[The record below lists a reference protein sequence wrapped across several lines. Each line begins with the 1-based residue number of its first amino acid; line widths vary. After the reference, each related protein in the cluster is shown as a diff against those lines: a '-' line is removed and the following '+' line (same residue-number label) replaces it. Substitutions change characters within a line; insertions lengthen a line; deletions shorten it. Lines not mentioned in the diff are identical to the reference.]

1 MIQKEVLPLKVVELL
16 VPIYVKSEI
25 RKGHR
30 HGPVRSKFFSPL
42 QVKSGDKKKKNLLK
56 VQLGKNL
63 RASCLS
69 LVVFICST
77 LSVATDEDIE
87 AQEH

>member
-42 QVKSGDKKKKNLLK
+42 QVKSGDKKKKICLKLSWEKILEHLASVWWYLFAQPCLLP
-56 VQLGKNL
+56 QM
-63 RASCLS
+63 R
-69 LVVFICST
+69 T
-77 LSVATDEDIE
+77 
-87 AQEH
+87 